1 MTHFM
6 YNVKVINQQ
15 QKVTLS
21 APVANRPFC
30 SFYIM
35 AKKLKKEVVET
46 AEMAE
51 EKALK
56 AKKDSLMTKIV
67 DGSVTPPSLG
77 DVVEGDVIGV
87 EKSCVYINLNPY
99 GTGIIFGKEFINA
112 RDIIRKINIGDKVAA
127 KVVEVGNKDG
137 YIELSLKEARQALIW
152 DEAEVA
158 IKNKTIL
165 ELPVEEANK
174 GGLIINWQGIKG
186 FLPASQLKT
195 EHYPRVVDGDKDRIL
210 DELKKLV
217 GQKISVAIIT
227 ALPKEGKLIFSE
239 KNIEKKSKQKI
250 VDQYKVGDIVAGE
263 ITGIVDFGIFVK
275 VEDGM
280 EGLVHISEID
290 WTLVEN
296 PRALYKVGEKVEVKV
311 IEVKDGKISLSIKA
325 LKENPWIEAEK
336 KYKKGDE
343 VKGVVIKFNK
353 HGAIASIEE
362 GISGLI
368 HVSEFSSEAKM
379 KEKLELG
386 KSYTFKI
393 LLFEVKN
400 QKLGLSYVEPAKK

>member
-1 MTHFM
+1 MRDFFI
-6 YNVKVINQQ
+6 K
-15 QKVTLS
+15 
-21 APVANRPFC
+21 
-30 SFYIM
+30 M
-35 AKKLKKEVVET
+35 AKKIKVIIDEAT
-46 AEMAE
+46 AD
-51 EKALK
+51 EKAIK

-67 DGSVTPPSLG
+67 DKSVTPPSLG
-77 DVVEGDVIGV
+77 DVVEGDVIGI
-87 EKSCVYINLNPY
+87 EKSCVYINLHPY

-112 RDIIRKINIGDKVAA
+112 RDIIKKINIGDKVAA
-127 KVVEVGNKDG
+127 KVVDTGNDDG

-152 DEAEVA
+152 DEAEDA
-158 IKNKTIL
+158 IKNKSVL

-174 GGLIINWQGIKG
+174 GGLIISWQGIKG

-195 EHYPRVVDGDKDRIL
+195 EHYPRITDGDKDKIL

-239 KNIEKKSKQKI
+239 KNIEKKGKQKI
-250 VDQYKVGDIVAGE
+250 VDKYKVGDVCMGE

-275 VEDGM
+275 IEDGL
-280 EGLVHISEID
+280 EGLVHISEVD

-296 PRALYKVGEKVEVKV
+296 PRAFYKVGEKVDVKV

-325 LKENPWIEAEK
+325 LKENPWVEAEK

-343 VKGVVIKFNK
+343 VQGVVIKFNK
-353 HGAIASIEE
+353 HGALASIEE
-362 GISGLI
+362 GISGLVHI
-368 HVSEFSSEAKM
+368 SEFGSEIKM

-400 QKLGLSYVEPAKK
+400 QKMGLSFIDSVKK